1 MLLLLLCLGWAPPG
15 WGWSRGSSRGAAGLR
30 PNATTPISIMGL
42 MPVNQSEEESRITQG
57 VLPAVYLAM
66 DQIRNES
73 LLSPYY
79 LDLLVYDTE
88 VGTAADPAPPGA
100 GGGAAAQ
107 SRGAAGAGAQGQ
119 RGRPGRAAAAGG
131 GRARRLRAALP
142 ARPRRLPADVR
153 GPAAEG
159 EDVGPAGRILP
170 APVLSGAAAPAA
182 GARPAAPGAPLSGS
196 RLQRGVGPGRVP
208 GRWGVLVAVAGIRCP
223 WHARTPVGE
232 KLPRPAEPRPHPCA
246 SRHPLSN
253 RCTPGAPLPRAAN
266 GLTLPARLIPCG
278 GGTRRAAIAVVD

>member
-159 EDVGPAGRILP
+159 EDVGPVGRILP
-170 APVLSGAAAPAA
+170 ARCYQERLPRQLGLAPPRQERPCPGAACSAGLGPDGCPGGGGFSWRWRGSAALGTHVHRWEKSCLAQRSRGRIPVPAA
-182 GARPAAPGAPLSGS
+182 TRSATDALRALRSPAPPTGS
-196 RLQRGVGPGRVP
+196 RCQPGLSHAAAGREGQRSQ
-208 GRWGVLVAVAGIRCP
+208 L
-223 WHARTPVGE
+223 
-232 KLPRPAEPRPHPCA
+232 
-246 SRHPLSN
+246 
-253 RCTPGAPLPRAAN
+253 
-266 GLTLPARLIPCG
+266 
-278 GGTRRAAIAVVD
+278 